1 MKLKAQGLAIL
12 IALGL
17 AGLAA
22 PPIHAQDF
30 DDVQIETV
38 QVGPGVYML
47 TGSGG
52 NLAVSVGQDGVFLV
66 DDQYAP
72 LTEKILA
79 AIRSISDEP
88 VRFVINTHWHGDHV
102 GGNEN
107 IGQAGALILANDNV
121 RKRMS
126 VEQFREAFDRTVPA
140 APEAALPVVTF
151 SEAVTFHING
161 GELHAFHVDSAH
173 TDGDAMIH
181 FRDVNVI
188 HMGDVYF
195 NGLYPFVD
203 FSAGGSIDGII
214 AATKKVLEIVDD
226 DTRII
231 PGHGPLSNK
240 VELEAYLD
248 MLVGVRDAI
257 RERIAMGLDRDAVIA
272 AEPTARWDEAWGAGW
287 LTPEQFVGIVYSDL
301 SRKN

>member
-17 AGLAA
+17 TGLAA

-30 DDVQIETV
+30 DDVQIETT

-52 NLAVSVGQDGVFLV
+52 NLAVSVGEDGVFLV

-107 IGQAGALILANDNV
+107 IGQAGALILAHDNV

-126 VEQFREAFDRTVPA
+126 VEQFMEAFDRTVPA
-140 APEAALPVVTF
+140 SPLAALPVVTF

-181 FRDVNVI
+181 FRDANVI

-214 AATKKVLEIVDD
+214 AATKKALEIVDD

-231 PGHGPLSNK
+231 PGHGPLSNET
-240 VELEAYLD
+240 ELEAYLD

-257 RERIAMGLDRDAVIA
+257 WERIAMGSDRDAVIA

-301 SRKN
+301 SRKK

>member
-30 DDVQIETV
+30 DDVQIETA

-107 IGQAGALILANDNV
+107 IGQAGALILAHDNV

-126 VEQFREAFDRTVPA
+126 VEQFMEAFDRTVPA

-181 FRDVNVI
+181 FRDANVI

-231 PGHGPLSNK
+231 PGHGPLSSK
-240 VELEAYLD
+240 AELEAYLD

-272 AEPTARWDEAWGAGW
+272 AKPTARWDEAWGVGW

-301 SRKN
+301 SRKK